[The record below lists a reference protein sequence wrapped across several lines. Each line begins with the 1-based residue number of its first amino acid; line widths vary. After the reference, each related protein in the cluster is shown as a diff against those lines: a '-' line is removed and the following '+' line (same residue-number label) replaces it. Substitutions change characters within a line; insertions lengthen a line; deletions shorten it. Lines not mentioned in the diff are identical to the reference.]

1 MKHTLTTLLVGLLLS
16 TGALAG
22 HENGQKSE
30 TKLSANH
37 QQLQQLQQEI
47 AEQLRIPSKVTQFYE
62 GEQLEVRFSVDS
74 LGQIQVLEV
83 ITNSPFL
90 EKQMRRSF
98 KNIRVPATALLI
110 GERFSMP
117 LTFNR

>member
-1 MKHTLTTLLVGLLLS
+1 MKHTFTTFLIGLLLS
-16 TGALAG
+16 TAALAG
-22 HENGQKSE
+22 NENGQTSE
-30 TKLSANH
+30 TKLSASH
-37 QQLQQLQQEI
+37 QSVQQLQHEI

-74 LGQIQVLEV
+74 LGQLQVLEV
-83 ITNSPFL
+83 LTNSPFL
-90 EKQMRRSF
+90 EKQIRRSF